1 MTPLLLRVPRRY
13 LPAPSQAG
21 GLPGD
26 GPRALCGTHRLVST
40 GTKDSNPSG
49 CLQLS
54 KMSNPSPN
62 GGIMSITEHCRG

>member
-26 GPRALCGTHRLVST
+26 GPRALCAMHRLVSAGNQGST
-40 GTKDSNPSG
+40 HQGAYNS
-49 CLQLS
+49 L
-54 KMSNPSPN
+54 
-62 GGIMSITEHCRG
+62 R